1 MPHLTDKE
9 YESIEQRMNSAI
21 HEIVFACKHA
31 EDDELEE
38 ASDCL
43 MTAQSVLD
51 GVAQEIVNAHSKDA
65 VEA

>member
-21 HEIVFACKHA
+21 RKIVFACKHA

-43 MTAQSVLD
+43 QGQCIGPGASRV
-51 GVAQEIVNAHSKDA
+51 
-65 VEA
+65 